1 MVVLKA
7 IASAI
12 IGYLLGS
19 ISPSYIIS
27 KKKNVDLRK
36 KGTGNLGASNTFVN
50 LGKKYGILVMAF
62 DIFKAYFAVNL
73 SAALFPSVAIAR
85 VASGSAAVIGHNH
98 PFYLK
103 FKGGK
108 GIAAFGGFVL
118 AYSVRQFLLL
128 LSLCLLIAVV
138 INYSCMLSFSAAIL
152 FPIIAT
158 FKVWQDGA
166 GLSLIIA
173 TFIIIS
179 ISSVSIIIKHTDNLR
194 KIKED
199 KEEKFSTFM
208 KKYVFAEKKQK

>member
-27 KKKNVDLRK
+27 KKKKIDLRK
-36 KGTGNLGASNTFVN
+36 RGTGNLGASNTFIN
-50 LGKKYGILVMAF
+50 LGKKYGVLVMAF
-62 DIFKAYFAVNL
+62 DIFKAFFAVNL
-73 SAALFPSVAIAR
+73 SAALFPGVAIAR

-118 AYSVRQFLLL
+118 AYSVKQFLLL
-128 LSLCLLIAVV
+128 LSLCLLSAVM
-138 INYSCMLSFSAAIL
+138 INYSCVLSISGAIL
-152 FPIIAT
+152 FPIVSA
-158 FKVWQDGA
+158 FSVWQDGSE
-166 GLSLIIA
+166 LSLIIA
-173 TFIIIS
+173 TFIITS

-194 KIKED
+194 KIKEG
-199 KEEKFSTFM
+199 KEEKFNTFM
-208 KKYVFAEKKQK
+208 KKYVFAEKSKK